1 MRSLLVGVRIL
12 DPAGPSVDGPAAVE
26 TDGDTI
32 TWVGPAAGA
41 AGRAAGAQV
50 LDVPGTTL
58 TPTFVDAHVHATS
71 SGLLLDGLDLGSCR
85 SAAQL
90 LDALAAHASVQAGDV
105 VWGHGWAEDDWA
117 DPTLPSRAAIDRAA
131 GGRPTYL
138 TRVDVHSALVSSAL
152 VDRARDA
159 VDAAGWSGSGP
170 LSADAHHHV
179 RRAALATVGR
189 DQRDQRDRAQRSF
202 LAAAARAGIGTVHE
216 CAGPLVSGREDLA
229 ALLMADAGVDV
240 VGYWGEAVDSAR
252 DARALLAATGAHG
265 LAGDLFVDGSL
276 GSRTAALRSPYVDAD
291 HCGRTFVS
299 ADAVAAHLV
308 ACSAAGVQAGFHAIG
323 DAAIDRVLDG
333 LVASADAVPVQ
344 MVRDARHRIEHLE
357 MPDPDRMALLADLG
371 VVASV
376 QPAFDAAWGG
386 TDRLYAARLGAE
398 RAAGMNPYAA
408 LHAAGVVLAF
418 GSDSPVTALD
428 PWGAVRAAAAHRT
441 PGSGVDAGVAFAA
454 HVTGGHHA
462 ARSTDPS
469 AGRIVAGAPAG
480 LALWDG
486 DPTAGDAADGA
497 VGRCLRTVQR
507 GRTVF
512 DALAGDGRVPL
523 AGG

>member
-1 MRSLLVGVRIL
+1 MRSLLVGVRVL
-12 DPAGPSVDGPAAVE
+12 DPAGPSLDGPAAVE

-32 TWVGPAAGA
+32 TWAGPAADA
-41 AGRAAGAQV
+41 AERAAGAHV
-50 LDVPGTTL
+50 LDAPGTTL

-71 SGLLLDGLDLGSCR
+71 SGLLLDGLDLGACR
-85 SAAQL
+85 SATQL
-90 LDALAAHASVQAGDV
+90 LDALAAHAADHDGDV
-105 VWGHGWAEDDWA
+105 VWGHGWAEDGWV
-117 DPTLPSRAAIDRAA
+117 DPTPPSRAAIDRAT

-159 VDAAGWSGSGP
+159 VDAGGWSSSGP

-179 RRAALATVGR
+179 RRAALASVG
-189 DQRDQRDRAQRSF
+189 RDQRDRAQRSF

-229 ALLMADAGVDV
+229 ALLTVDAGVDV

-252 DARALLAATGAHG
+252 DARALLAATGAQG

-276 GSRTAALRSPYVDAD
+276 GSRTAALREAYRDAD

-308 ACSAAGVQAGFHAIG
+308 ACSTAGVQAGFHAIG

-333 LVASADAVPVQ
+333 LTAAAEAVPAQ

-357 MPDPDRMALLADLG
+357 MPDPARLAVLADLG

-386 TDRLYAARLGAE
+386 PDGLYAGRLGAD
-398 RAAGMNPYAA
+398 RAAGMNPFAA
-408 LHAAGVVLAF
+408 LHAAGVTLAF

-428 PWGAVRAAAAHRT
+428 PWGAVHAAAVHRT
-441 PGSGVDAGVAFAA
+441 PASRVGVDVAFAA

-462 ARSTDPS
+462 ARGTDPL
-469 AGRIVAGAPAG
+469 AGRIVAGARAG
-480 LALWDG
+480 WALWDG
-486 DPTAGDAADGA
+486 DPTDGTS
-497 VGRCLRTVQR
+497 GRCLRTVQR
-507 GRTVF
+507 GRVLF
-512 DALAGDGRVPL
+512 DALGGDERVPL

>member
-1 MRSLLVGVRIL
+1 VRSVLVGVRVL
-12 DPAGPSVDGPAAVE
+12 DPGGPSVDGPAAVE

-32 TWVGPAAGA
+32 TWVGRADEAADRVAGA
-41 AGRAAGAQV
+41 TV

-85 SAAQL
+85 SATQL
-90 LDALAAHASVQAGDV
+90 LDALAAHAAGHGGDV

-117 DPTLPSRAAIDRAA
+117 DPTPPSRAAIDRAT

-152 VDRARDA
+152 VDRAREA
-159 VDAAGWSGSGP
+159 VDAVGWSTSGP

-179 RRAALATVGR
+179 RRAALAAVG
-189 DQRDQRDRAQRSF
+189 RDQRDRAQRSF

-229 ALLMADAGVDV
+229 TLSTIDAGVDV
-240 VGYWGEAVDSAR
+240 VGYWGEVVDSAR
-252 DARALLAATGAHG
+252 DARALLAATGAQG

-276 GSRTAALRSPYVDAD
+276 GSRTAALRDPYRDAD

-308 ACSAAGVQAGFHAIG
+308 ACSTAGVQAGFHAIG
-323 DAAIDRVLDG
+323 DAAVDRVLDG
-333 LVASADAVPVQ
+333 LAAAAEAVPAR

-357 MPDPDRMALLADLG
+357 MPDPARLAVLADLG

-386 TDRLYAARLGAE
+386 PDGLYARRLGAG
-398 RAAGMNPYAA
+398 RAAGMNPFAA

-428 PWGAVRAAAAHRT
+428 PWGAVRAATAHRT
-441 PGSGVDAGVAFAA
+441 PGSGVPADVAFAA

-462 ARSTDPS
+462 ARGTDPL
-469 AGRIVAGAPAG
+469 AGRIVVGAPAG
-480 LALWDG
+480 FAVWDG
-486 DPTAGDAADGA
+486 DPTDPGCADGA
-497 VGRCLRTVQR
+497 AGRCLRTVHR
-507 GRTVF
+507 GRTLF
-512 DALAGDGRVPL
+512 DALGGDDRVPL